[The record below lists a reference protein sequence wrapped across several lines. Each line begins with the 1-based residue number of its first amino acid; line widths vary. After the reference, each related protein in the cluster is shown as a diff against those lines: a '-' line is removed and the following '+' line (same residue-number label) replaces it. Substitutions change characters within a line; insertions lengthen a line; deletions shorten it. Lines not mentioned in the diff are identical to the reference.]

1 MHCTTCGWPLA
12 ETSVVSAHRTSEGL
26 VCYRRCVCGRI
37 TIRLRPPSRA
47 AATGA
52 AATSAP
58 VLAEVLAASGGQ
70 RLAG

>member
-1 MHCTTCGWPLA
+1 MQCTACGWPLA

-37 TIRLRPPSRA
+37 TIRLRPPRRA
-47 AATGA
+47 AGA
-52 AATSAP
+52 ASTSAP
-58 VLAEVLAASGGQ
+58 APAEVLAASGGQ